1 MSKLDEQLISRMLD
15 KLDKTHEIVTT
26 LDKKLDL
33 HALRTEQEFEEI
45 RKLDNH
51 QNALLAEHAKRSDR
65 LEMDNKLREASL
77 RQDFTITAK
86 QLDSRISVLETPW
99 KWILTTKK
107 GIMWLA
113 AVAASVVGI
122 VELIKLLSG
131 S

>member
-1 MSKLDEQLISRMLD
+1 
-15 KLDKTHEIVTT
+15 
-26 LDKKLDL
+26 
-33 HALRTEQEFEEI
+33 
-45 RKLDNH
+45 
-51 QNALLAEHAKRSDR
+51 
-65 LEMDNKLREASL
+65 MDNKLREASL

-113 AVAASVVGI
+113 AVAASVAGI